1 MKLFRYLF
9 LVLILGVVGLVIGYK
24 MNALPAPVKQ
34 TVESVASHLPKTQ
47 IALDQTLL
55 ASQASQLT
63 ERGSQ
68 VLEQGTKVLGA
79 AVTVDESQE
88 NSSLTDRALGY
99 GRYLYCKQVV
109 EDWETRTSPT
119 P

>member
-1 MKLFRYLF
+1 MRFFRYIF
-9 LVLILGVVGLVIGYK
+9 VVMILGVVGLVIGYK
-24 MNALPAPVKQ
+24 TSTLPSQVKQ
-34 TVESVASHLPKTQ
+34 AVDSVATRLPKTQ
-47 IALDQTLL
+47 VALDQALL
-55 ASQASQLT
+55 ASQAAQLT

-88 NSSLTDRALGY
+88 NSSLTDRALNY

-109 EDWETRTSPT
+109 EDWETRSSAP
-119 P
+119 